1 MEVFIFLKSSTREQD
16 RHDSYYSQ
24 GTMSPLVGCVD
35 TSSTK
40 KSSKTVEPVVN
51 TMKRTTEVNQGTLA
65 FGNEFSKNS
74 TRTFWKGLKSY
85 SELNRKCSKLNSK
98 MEAFLSCSP
107 PSHLNRNGLVHD
119 YLNS

>member
-16 RHDSYYSQ
+16 RRTSSY
-24 GTMSPLVGCVD
+24 PLASWVD
-35 TSSTK
+35 TRSTG
-40 KSSKTVEPVVN
+40 KSAGQQSLT
-51 TMKRTTEVNQGTLA
+51 RALYS

-98 MEAFLSCSP
+98 MEAFMSCSIL
-107 PSHLNRNGLVHD
+107 SNLNRKFG
-119 YLNS
+119 